1 MSGSN
6 YARPDLT
13 PSAPPVAWSDDE
25 ASGYDMQTTYLS
37 HDEMATTYLSHDEL
51 ATAHLSPYGGRGQFD
66 GGWSDDP
73 ALHDLRSFDEP
84 SARPWY
90 RSPAVF
96 VAVAALA
103 VVIGAVVFVMKTSRS
118 NDVNNVPA
126 GSSVQS
132 TPPSP
137 APSSSTPPPT
147 STTPTST
154 TPSSP
159 VTSSSASTPPTSAA
173 APGGGASTYHGS
185 SGGSGT
191 GGGSSVQS
199 PKAGNST
206 TPGNGTAGGGM
217 STALPTSPSTV
228 VGQPTSGPATSA
240 GQAPITISIP
250 IQPGHILKCLFKPQ
264 PCS

>member
-37 HDEMATTYLSHDEL
+37 HDEMAT
-51 ATAHLSPYGGRGQFD
+51 AHLSPHGGRGQFD
-66 GGWSDDP
+66 GCWSDD
-73 ALHDLRSFDEP
+73 LGSFDEP

-90 RSPAVF
+90 RSPAVL

-103 VVIGAVVFVMKTSRS
+103 VVIAAVVFVMKTSRS

-147 STTPTST
+147 GTTPTSM

-173 APGGGASTYHGS
+173 VPGGGANTYHGS
-185 SGGSGT
+185 SGDSGS

-199 PKAGNST
+199 PKAGNSA
-206 TPGNGTAGGGM
+206 TPGNGTAVGGM
-217 STALPTSPSTV
+217 STALPTSPSTF